1 MFGYTTNRDPR
12 LHSERCKVVCKAV
25 MLCERGGG
33 QAVALNKE
41 QKLLAVKWGLMAM
54 SSNERA
60 RESREMVV
68 LRAYTHPTLETPV
81 ADYPINLTLR
91 ETHDIMDGLDAT
103 EDLLDVLTKMMLPY
117 VAAARDANFLE
128 KLMALA

>member
-1 MFGYTTNRDPR
+1 MQITVTDYN
-12 LHSERCKVVCKAV
+12 
-25 MLCERGGG
+25 
-33 QAVALNKE
+33 
-41 QKLLAVKWGLMAM
+41 
-54 SSNERA
+54 
-60 RESREMVV
+60 
-68 LRAYTHPTLETPV
+68 
-81 ADYPINLTLR
+81 YPINLTLR

>member
-1 MFGYTTNRDPR
+1 
-12 LHSERCKVVCKAV
+12 
-25 MLCERGGG
+25 
-33 QAVALNKE
+33 
-41 QKLLAVKWGLMAM
+41 
-54 SSNERA
+54 
-60 RESREMVV
+60 MVV

-91 ETHDIMDGLDAT
+91 ETEDIMDGLDAT